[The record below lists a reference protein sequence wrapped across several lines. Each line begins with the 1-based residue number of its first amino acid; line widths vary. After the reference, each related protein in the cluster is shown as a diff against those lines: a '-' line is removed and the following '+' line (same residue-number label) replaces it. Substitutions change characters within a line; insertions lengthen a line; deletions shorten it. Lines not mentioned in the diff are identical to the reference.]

1 MTRVWD
7 RNRHKFVLVSHVA
20 RYDGMSSCVVGGES
34 LRLLMMRCCVSLCA
48 ASSSSW
54 LPLEGGTELVHDNAE
69 NAKVNSLYWDA
80 AFQELYI
87 GGMFHAADNA
97 SVTPNLAI
105 WSADGGMKGFY
116 GGAKLS
122 IDGPVHDDFEITN
135 IFQET
140 STMVSR

>member
-1 MTRVWD
+1 MKRRLGFD
-7 RNRHKFVLVSHVA
+7 EQLLCS
-20 RYDGMSSCVVGGES
+20 VV
-34 LRLLMMRCCVSLCA
+34 V

-54 LPLEGGTELVHDNAE
+54 LPLEGGTELVHDNAD

-105 WSADGGMKGFY
+105 WSADGGMQGFY

-122 IDGPVHDDFEITN
+122 IDGNVRDDFEITN
-135 IFQET
+135 IFQEA